1 MNHLK
6 VTLDERCLLESA
18 IESDPREAFRP
29 YFHGLGLPWEED
41 KT

>member
-18 IESDPREAFRP
+18 IESDLREAFRM
-29 YFHGLGLPWEED
+29 YFQTLGLP
-41 KT
+41 